1 MKKLGALRINVSL
14 VTGLVISLAI
24 LCAAIAAPLIATH
37 GVEQM
42 DMRNRFAGPSLA
54 HWLGTDNFGR
64 DLWTRLIFGARVS
77 LTIALIPVFVAAT
90 FGTLVG
96 IIAGYFGGWVDL
108 LLMRVADV
116 FLGFPALILV
126 LAIVAVLGP
135 GILNVSLALVVV
147 FWTDYARVV
156 RSSTLVLREQAYVLA
171 ARAVG
176 ASHLRILFKE
186 ILPNAW
192 GPVLVLATLG
202 LGNAILTESALS
214 FLGFGVPPPQPT
226 WGWTLAYGTRFMRS
240 EPWLAIISG
249 LAIMV
254 TVLGFNLLGDGLR
267 DLLDP
272 KGRSRGPHTAPML
285 KANPSEEKD
294 TPR

>member
-1 MKKLGALRINVSL
+1 MKKLGSLRINVSL

-24 LCAAIAAPLIATH
+24 LFAAIAAPLIATH
-37 GVEQM
+37 GVDQM

-77 LTIALIPVFVAAT
+77 LLIALIPVFVAAT
-90 FGTLVG
+90 LGTLVG
-96 IIAGYFGGWVDL
+96 IVAGYFGGWVDL
-108 LLMRVADV
+108 ILMRVVDV

-176 ASHLRILFKE
+176 ASHVRILFKE

-272 KGRSRGPHTAPML
+272 KGLSRGPHTRPIA
-285 KANPSEEKD
+285 KS
-294 TPR
+294 

>member
-1 MKKLGALRINVSL
+1 MKKLVAIRTNVSL

-24 LCAAIAAPLIATH
+24 LFAAIAAPLIATH

-77 LTIALIPVFVAAT
+77 LSIALIPVFVAAT
-90 FGTLVG
+90 LGTLVG

-108 LLMRVADV
+108 ILMRVADV

-135 GILNVSLALVVV
+135 GIVNISVALIVV
-147 FWTDYARVV
+147 FWTEYARVV

-272 KGRSRGPHTAPML
+272 KGLSRGP
-285 KANPSEEKD
+285 NPRPIAKS
-294 TPR
+294 